1 MRQLLLLFICLSPLS
16 FATEQPPALQI
27 TPLQPGVFLH
37 TSYRM
42 IDGYGL
48 VDSNGLIVVAQ
59 NQAVIIDT
67 PWSEKD
73 TQTLLDWISTQG
85 FTLKA
90 SLSTHFHEDRTA
102 GIKIL
107 NSKSIPTYAS
117 ALTNQ
122 LLSQAGQ
129 ATASHTFKGNEFQM
143 LNGSIDVFYPGQAH
157 TQDNLVVWL
166 PQQQLLFGG
175 CLIRGAQWDNLGFIG
190 DANLDTWAGSV
201 RNIQARYHNIK
212 YVIPGHGA
220 VGDASMLK
228 HTLELANKTTADK
241 PLTP

>member
-1 MRQLLLLFICLSPLS
+1 MHRLLLLFICLSPFS
-16 FATEQPPALQI
+16 FATEATPALKI
-27 TPLQPGVFLH
+27 TLLQPGIFLH

-42 IDGYGL
+42 VDGYGL
-48 VDSNGLIVVAQ
+48 VDSNGLIVVAE
-59 NQAVIIDT
+59 NQAIMIDT

-73 TQTLLDWISTQG
+73 TQILLDWISAQG
-85 FTLKA
+85 FTLQA

-117 ALTNQ
+117 ELTNE

-129 ATASHTFKGNEFQM
+129 ATARHTFKGNEFQM
-143 LNGSIDVFYPGQAH
+143 LNGNIEVFYPGQAH
-157 TQDNLVVWL
+157 SKDNLVVWL

-175 CLIRGAQWDNLGFIG
+175 CLIRGAQWHSLGFIG
-190 DANLDTWAGSV
+190 DANIRTWADSV
-201 RNIQARYHNIK
+201 RHIQARYHNIK

-228 HTLELANKTTADK
+228 HTLELADKATADM
-241 PLTP
+241 PANP